1 MRNNE
6 TIHETNEIEKKEIK
20 NYKKRFKRLNKKYI
34 YGFQHYEKVRS
45 FGESIYTGKINIDE
59 SEMDQGNLLKK

>member
-20 NYKKRFKRLNKKYI
+20 NYKKRFKRLNKKI
-34 YGFQHYEKVRS
+34 H
-45 FGESIYTGKINIDE
+45 I
-59 SEMDQGNLLKK
+59 